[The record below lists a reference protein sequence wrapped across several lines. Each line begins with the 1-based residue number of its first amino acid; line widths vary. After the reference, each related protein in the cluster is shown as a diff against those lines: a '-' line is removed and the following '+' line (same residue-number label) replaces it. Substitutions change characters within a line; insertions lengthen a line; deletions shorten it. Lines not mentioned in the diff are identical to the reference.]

1 MSREKIY
8 KYPNP
13 EKIQINES
21 DLKLKLKEYYERVRK
36 FGNGKILDLFII
48 IPAWIPVFTSN
59 FNDIYGVS
67 GSKIIG
73 AYIAIMFT
81 GTIVWIFSSRSIFYR
96 IYKEKIKKDEDWLKK
111 NEIDPYK
118 IVVNIKSECK

>member
-36 FGNGKILDLFII
+36 SGKGRILDLFII
-48 IPAWIPVFTSN
+48 IPAWIPVFTSD
-59 FNDIYGVS
+59 FNDIFSIS

-81 GTIVWIFSSRSIFYR
+81 GTIAWIFSSWSILYR
-96 IYKEKIKKDEDWLKK
+96 VYKEKIKKDEDWLNK

-118 IVVNIKSECK
+118 IVANIKSECK